1 MLLPLA
7 QLAQLAEQLV
17 IWTGSSEHRGSVDVS
32 TTPTGLL
39 APDVPSRLAC

>member
-7 QLAQLAEQLV
+7 QLAVQLA

-32 TTPTGLL
+32 TAPTGLL